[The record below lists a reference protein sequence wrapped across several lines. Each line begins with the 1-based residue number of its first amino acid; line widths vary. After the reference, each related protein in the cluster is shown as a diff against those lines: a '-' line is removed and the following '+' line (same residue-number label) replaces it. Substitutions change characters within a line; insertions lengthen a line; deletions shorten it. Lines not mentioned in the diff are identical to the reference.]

1 MTKQRPKSRSD
12 LHWKKR
18 RQIPDQQIVDAADQY
33 QKASELLNEEPA
45 FSGILLPLV
54 NTAAVSIELYLKSLN
69 AERIYTPDKQNPEVS
84 LVSSYPEKA
93 GHSLSDL
100 FDGIDQKLRDQMTAA
115 YDARLRPELKKDLK
129 TTLKKMEGAFS
140 VSRYSFEPHAD
151 ITKYKPFYLLGLA
164 RFLRD
169 FVKSL
174 PVREQVER

>member
-1 MTKQRPKSRSD
+1 MTNQRPKSRSD

-100 FDGIDQKLRDQMTAA
+100 FDGIDQKLRDKMTAA
-115 YDARLRPELKKDLK
+115 YDAKLKKDLK
-129 TTLKKMEGAFS
+129 ATLKKME
-140 VSRYSFEPHAD
+140 
-151 ITKYKPFYLLGLA
+151 
-164 RFLRD
+164 
-169 FVKSL
+169 
-174 PVREQVER
+174 